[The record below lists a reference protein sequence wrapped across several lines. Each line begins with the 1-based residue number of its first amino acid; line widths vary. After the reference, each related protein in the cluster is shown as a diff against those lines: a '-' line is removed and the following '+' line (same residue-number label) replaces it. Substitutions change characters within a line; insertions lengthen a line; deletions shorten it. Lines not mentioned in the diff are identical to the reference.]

1 MAKATRVPLGDVQ
14 RDRLTIRR
22 TATGY
27 WVVQRGGVQLA
38 GCLTREAAEAECN
51 LLERLRDRS
60 RRRSN
65 FQRRAPTGG
74 RVGR

>member
-1 MAKATRVPLGDVQ
+1 VGKVQ

-38 GCLTREAAEAECN
+38 GCLTREAAEAERE
-51 LLERLRDRS
+51 LLERLHNRS
-60 RRRSN
+60 RRRSRL
-65 FQRRAPTGG
+65 QRGVPSRT
-74 RVGR
+74 

>member
-1 MAKATRVPLGDVQ
+1 VGKVQ
-14 RDRLTIRR
+14 RERLTIRR

-38 GCLTREAAEAECN
+38 GCLTRQAAEAERN

-60 RRRSN
+60 PRRSSLR
-65 FQRRAPTGG
+65 QRARS
-74 RVGR
+74 RS